1 LAGSLSPSCL
11 FAGVRLLV
19 LRQMRLL
26 SETFSTQLAR
36 ERLLSG
42 VRAHVNVH
50 TVLVLEALV
59 ANVAVMQETG
69 LLFLAPLLSVDGTS

>member
-1 LAGSLSPSCL
+1 M
-11 FAGVRLLV
+11 RLLV

-50 TVLVLEALV
+50 TVLVLETLV
-59 ANVAVMQETG
+59 TDVAVMQETG
-69 LLFLAPLLSVDGTS
+69 LLFWLLF

>member
-1 LAGSLSPSCL
+1 MS
-11 FAGVRLLV
+11 LLV
-19 LRQMRLL
+19 FRQMRLL

-42 VRAHVNVH
+42 VSAHVNVH

-59 ANVAVMQETG
+59 ADVAVMQETG
-69 LLFLAPLLSVDGTS
+69 LLFWLLF